1 MSGDAEVQIPRLAAL
16 VRNDTTREGVSPLRG
31 LTPGLGPSWRL
42 ALVVLLVSATQLH
55 AQRKVSAGY
64 TTTPD
69 VSVRL
74 FASVGSVHVI
84 GWDRDSVE
92 IMGTVAAGSKVA
104 LNAPQSGAAKGL
116 KMFVEAPTEQAGREG
131 ELTMHV
137 PKGARVWLKTGSA
150 ALTATDV
157 TGGLDLNVV
166 GGSITVHGNP
176 RELRAESMDGAVTID
191 GAPEWMRVKT
201 ATGDIALR
209 GGQDV
214 GASTISGTIDARGGE
229 ADHLKLETTTGAI
242 RFALGLARGATVEM
256 ETHSGPIEIQLARKA
271 AVDIDAATV
280 TGEIANAWSGMRPAV
295 GSEGR
300 GMTLVSSGAPLGG
313 RVTVRSF
320 KGKVVIR
327 PL

>member
-1 MSGDAEVQIPRLAAL
+1 MKA
-16 VRNDTTREGVSPLRG
+16 
-31 LTPGLGPSWRL
+31 WRL
-42 ALVVLLVSATQLH
+42 ALIAFIATATFASPLQ
-55 AQRKVSAGY
+55 AQRKVWAGY
-64 TTTPD
+64 ATTSD

-74 FASVGSVHVI
+74 FAAVGAVHVI

-92 IMGTVAAGSKVA
+92 VMGSVGTGAKVA
-104 LNAPQSGAAKGL
+104 LNAPQAGALKGL

-131 ELTMHV
+131 ALTMHV
-137 PKGARVWLKTGSA
+137 PRNARVWLKTGSA
-150 ALTATDV
+150 ELTVTDV

-166 GGSITVHGNP
+166 GGSITVHGSP

-201 ATGDIALR
+201 ATGDVSLR

-214 GASTISGTIDARGGE
+214 EASTISGTIDARNGE
-229 ADHLKLETTTGAI
+229 ADHLKLESTTGTI

-271 AVDIDAATV
+271 SVDIDAATV
-280 TGEIANAWSGMRPAV
+280 TGDITNAWSGTKPEV
-295 GSEGR
+295 GREGR
-300 GMTLVSSGAPLGG
+300 GMTLTTSGAPLGG
-313 RVTVRSF
+313 RVTLRSF
-320 KGKVVIR
+320 KGKISIR

>member
-1 MSGDAEVQIPRLAAL
+1 M
-16 VRNDTTREGVSPLRG
+16 LRRR
-31 LTPGLGPSWRL
+31 WRI
-42 ALVVLLVSATQLH
+42 ALVVVLASAGFASALQ
-55 AQRKVSAGY
+55 AQRKVWAGY
-64 TTTPD
+64 ATTSD

-74 FASVGSVHVI
+74 FASVGAVHVI
-84 GWDRDSVE
+84 GWDHDSGEV
-92 IMGTVAAGSKVA
+92 MGSVAAGAKVA
-104 LNAPQSGAAKGL
+104 LNAPQAGAARGL
-116 KMFVEAPTEQAGREG
+116 KMFVEAPTEQSGREG
-131 ELTMHV
+131 ALTMHV
-137 PKGARVWLKTGSA
+137 PRGARVWLKTGSA
-150 ALTATDV
+150 ELTVTDV

-166 GGSITVHGNP
+166 GGSITVHGSP

-229 ADHLKLETTTGAI
+229 ADHLKLEPTTGTI

-256 ETHSGPIEIQLARKA
+256 ETHSGPIEIQLSRKA
-271 AVDIDAATV
+271 SVDIDAATV
-280 TGEIANAWSGMRPAV
+280 TGEISNAWSGMKPTV

-313 RVTVRSF
+313 R
-320 KGKVVIR
+320 
-327 PL
+327 L

>member
-1 MSGDAEVQIPRLAAL
+1 VRRRGEAGAGVRGCGGAGGPRDASRW
-16 VRNDTTREGVSPLRG
+16 
-31 LTPGLGPSWRL
+31 WRL
-42 ALVVLLVSATQLH
+42 TLGAGLLVSVSAAAPLQ

-64 TTTPD
+64 ATTPD

-74 FASVGSVHVI
+74 FAAVGSVHVI

-92 IMGTVAAGSKVA
+92 LTGSVAAGSKVA

-116 KMFVEAPTEQAGREG
+116 KMFIEAPTEQAGREG
-131 ELTMHV
+131 ALTMHV
-137 PKGARVWLKTGSA
+137 PRGARVWLKTGSA
-150 ALTATDV
+150 DLTATDV

-166 GGSITVHGNP
+166 GGSITVHGSP

-214 GASTISGTIDARGGE
+214 GVSTISGTIDARGGE
-229 ADHLKLETTTGAI
+229 VDHLKLESTTGTI
-242 RFALGLARGATVEM
+242 RFAPGLARGATVEM
-256 ETHSGPIEIQLARKA
+256 ETHSAPIEIQLSRKA
-271 AVDIDAATV
+271 SVDIDAATV
-280 TGEIANAWSGMRPAV
+280 TGEITNAWSGMRPSV

-300 GMTLVSSGAPLGG
+300 GMTLVSSGAPLGS
-313 RVTVRSF
+313 RITVRSF
-320 KGKVVIR
+320 KGKISLR
-327 PL
+327 PI